1 VVVDENLAT
10 WAEDRSHL
18 IGSAMTMPQAVENLR
33 TKLGY
38 DDATIA
44 KLTGEN
50 PRLAMGAQS

>member
-18 IGSAMTMPQAVENLR
+18 VGSAMTMPQAVENLR

-38 DDATIA
+38 DETTVS
-44 KLTGEN
+44 KLTSVN
-50 PRLAMGAQS
+50 PRFALGV